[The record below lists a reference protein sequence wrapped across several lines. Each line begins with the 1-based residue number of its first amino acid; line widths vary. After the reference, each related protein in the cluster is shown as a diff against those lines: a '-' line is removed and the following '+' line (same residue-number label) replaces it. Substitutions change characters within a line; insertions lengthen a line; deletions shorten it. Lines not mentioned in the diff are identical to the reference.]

1 MRRLALLV
9 TFTLVACGTP
19 ASMTDAGVAV
29 DSGVPDAGPSCSSSP
44 TTHLE
49 IINACTS
56 AVAIVRTPSLP
67 LLQADGGVP
76 PLP

>member
-1 MRRLALLV
+1 MRRLTLLV
-9 TFTLVACGTP
+9 AFALAACGTP
-19 ASMTDAGVAV
+19 VSTIDGGVDAGVL
-29 DSGVPDAGPSCSSSP
+29 DAGPGCSSSP

>member
-1 MRRLALLV
+1 MRLRLLV
-9 TFTLVACGTP
+9 VLLTLTGCGSSTT
-19 ASMTDAGVAV
+19 ADAGVAS
-29 DSGVPDAGPSCSSSP
+29 DAGAPDAGPGCSTNP

-49 IINACTS
+49 LINACTS
-56 AVAIVRTPSLP
+56 ATAIVRTPNLP